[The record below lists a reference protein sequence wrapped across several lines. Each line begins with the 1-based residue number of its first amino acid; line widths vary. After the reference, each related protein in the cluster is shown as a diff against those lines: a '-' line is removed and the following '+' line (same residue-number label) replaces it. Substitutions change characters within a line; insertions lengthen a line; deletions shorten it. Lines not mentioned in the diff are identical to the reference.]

1 MLIEAPCRLGEWFT
15 HHRTIGAPARKQML
29 IGVDLF
35 VWNCGIDGVT
45 LLGEWTR
52 GATACFFAR
61 EDLDER
67 KISIEVPDAWAEG
80 SCQPEELGMDPGKR
94 WRLCGVRLVGDRGW
108 AYLLHDNSRRENKM
122 VRTAPLDKLFAPLL
136 PARQVDLVDFL

>member
-1 MLIEAPCRLGEWFT
+1 MLIEAPCRLGERFT

-35 VWNCGIDGVT
+35 VWHCGIDGVT
-45 LLGEWTR
+45 LVGAQTPT
-52 GATACFFAR
+52 ATACFFDR

-67 KISIEVPDAWAEG
+67 KISIEVPDAWVEG
-80 SCQPEELGMDPGKR
+80 NCQPEELGMDPGKR
-94 WRLCGVRLVGDRGW
+94 WRLCGVGLVGDRGW
-108 AYLLHDNSRRENKM
+108 AYRLYDNNRETKM
-122 VRTAPLDKLFAPLL
+122 VRTEPLDKLFAPLL

>member
-15 HHRTIGAPARKQML
+15 HHRKIGSPAKEQML
-29 IGVDLF
+29 IGVELF
-35 VWNCGIDGVT
+35 LFHMGIDGVN
-45 LLGEWTR
+45 LMGAQAR
-52 GATACFFAR
+52 GATACFFSR

-67 KISIEVPDAWAEG
+67 KISIEVPDNWVEG
-80 SCQPEELGMDPGKR
+80 TCPPEELGMDSGRR
-94 WRLCGVRLVGDRGW
+94 WRLCGVGLVGDRGW

-122 VRTAPLDKLFAPLL
+122 VRTEPLDKLFGPIL